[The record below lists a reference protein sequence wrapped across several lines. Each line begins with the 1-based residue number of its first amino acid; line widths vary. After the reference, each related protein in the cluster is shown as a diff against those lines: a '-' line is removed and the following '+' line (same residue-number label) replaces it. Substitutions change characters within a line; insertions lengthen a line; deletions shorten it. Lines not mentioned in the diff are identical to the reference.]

1 MYASSEG
8 NKAEGIK
15 GACND
20 VFREERARERERE
33 REEGKK
39 EGRRKGQGRSEV
51 PGIKCAVA
59 HCATVVPAS
68 GNLARLMQRAALRA
82 NDLTSI

>member
-33 REEGKK
+33 REREMEEDK
-39 EGRRKGQGRSEV
+39 RRKG
-51 PGIKCAVA
+51 K
-59 HCATVVPAS
+59 
-68 GNLARLMQRAALRA
+68 
-82 NDLTSI
+82 

>member
-1 MYASSEG
+1 MLLLRAIKLRASKARVMTFSERRG
-8 NKAEGIK
+8 
-15 GACND
+15 
-20 VFREERARERERE
+20 RERERERE